1 MQVLGKSHSLKI
13 KLCTG
18 YRTRPGLHLHA
29 QKRVPRIQILFDPMA
44 APHSK
49 SSSEPDNDQI
59 CLDMHHS
66 LSSSKFQI
74 ASASFRLH
82 QHLSPT
88 QLQSAPSQRKQ
99 VNINMHARYLAK
111 AMLKMLKQCAC
122 TGLGS
127 TAVGERLH
135 NRAPLPKWHGH

>member
-1 MQVLGKSHSLKI
+1 MNVHWKSHSLKI

-135 NRAPLPKWHGH
+135 NRAPPPKWHGH